1 METYLEIVKTKT
13 GKTPDDFRI
22 LAQEKGLSK
31 QGEIINWLEEEFEL
45 VHAHSKAVANAILNV
60 DAPKVSDDQSI
71 AKHFSSIKEVWRVPY
86 DEIIATLKTFGDDF
100 SVAPTKTFLT
110 LLRKD
115 QKFGLIQVSA
125 KRLDIG
131 IKLPGTKAKG
141 RYENAGAWN
150 SLVTHRV
157 KIDSPE
163 EIDADLYI
171 WLRQAYDKA

>member
-1 METYLEIVKTKT
+1 METYLEIVETKT
-13 GKTPDDFRI
+13 GKTPDDFKI
-22 LAQEKGLSK
+22 LAQEKGLTK
-31 QGEIINWLEEEFEL
+31 HGDIVLWLKDEFDL
-45 VHAHSKAVANAILNV
+45 LHNHANAVANAILNV
-60 DAPKVSDDQSI
+60 DAPKESNDQSI
-71 AKHFSSIKEVWRVPY
+71 AKHFSSIKEVWRTPY

-100 SVAPTKTFLT
+100 SVEPTKTFLT

-115 QKFGLIQVSA
+115 KKFGLVQVSA

-131 IKLPGTKAKG
+131 IKLAGTKPKG

>member
-1 METYLEIVKTKT
+1 METYLEIVQTKT
-13 GKTPDDFRI
+13 GKTPDDFKL
-22 LAQEKGLSK
+22 LAAEKGLTK
-31 QGEIINWLEEEFEL
+31 QGEIIMWLEEEFEL
-45 VHAHSKAVANAILNV
+45 VHAHAKAVANAILNV

-71 AKHFSSIKEVWRVPY
+71 AKHFTSIKEVWRAPY
-86 DEIIATLKTFGDDF
+86 DELIATMKGFGDDF

-115 QKFGLIQVSA
+115 QKFGIVQVSA

-141 RYENAGAWN
+141 RFEQAGAWN

-163 EIDADLYI
+163 EIDADLYT

>member
-22 LAQEKGLSK
+22 LVQEKGLTK
-31 QGEIINWLEEEFEL
+31 PGEIIEWLKEEFEI
-45 VHAHSKAVANAILNV
+45 VPSHAKAVANAILHS
-60 DAPKVSDDQSI
+60 DQPKESDDQSI
-71 AKHFSSIKEVWRVPY
+71 AKHFTSIKEVWRAPY
-86 DEIIATLKTFGDDF
+86 DELIATMKEFGDDF
-100 SVAPTKTFLT
+100 NVEPTKTFLT

-115 QKFGLIQVSA
+115 KKFGLIQVSP

-141 RYENAGAWN
+141 RFESAGAWN

-157 KIDSPE
+157 KIDDAD
-163 EIDADLYI
+163 EIDADLYT